1 MLERSDYVV
10 RRVDTWGRLN
20 KARDLIRRMYQWRG
34 YDTDNLASSQYNS
47 DWIVLEATRGEKLLG
62 TLTLGVDS
70 GRLLADALYEPEI
83 NAFRNQNRKA
93 CEVSKLAVDPEYSSK
108 EMLASLFH
116 LAYIYLRVINKAA
129 DIFIEVN
136 PRHAGF
142 YTRMLGFH
150 QVGERRMCPRVDA
163 PAVLLHLELEYMGV
177 QIANHLGSSTTHER
191 SLYPYFFAD
200 CSSADETERV
210 ARAS

>member
-34 YDTDNLASSQYNS
+34 YDTDNLTTSQYNS
-47 DWIVLEATRGEKLLG
+47 DWIMLEATRGDTLLG
-62 TLTLGVDS
+62 TLTLGIDS
-70 GRLLADALYEPEI
+70 GRLLADGLYEPEI
-83 NAFRNQNRKA
+83 NVFRNQHRRA
-93 CEVSKLAVDPEYSSK
+93 CEVSNFAVDPRYSSK
-108 EMLASLFH
+108 EVLASLFH
-116 LAYIYLRVINKAA
+116 LGYIYLRVINKAA
-129 DIFIEVN
+129 DVFVEVN

-142 YTRMLGFH
+142 YTRMLGFQ
-150 QVGERRMCPRVDA
+150 QVGERRICPRVDA
-163 PAVLLHLELEYMGV
+163 PAVLLHLELEYMGT
-177 QIANHLGSSTTHER
+177 QIANNLGSSGTRER

-200 CSSADETERV
+200 RGPAAQIDCI